1 MFPVASPVFSCCSAG
16 GGHKSSARSKR
27 PDQRVRVV
35 EMFQENPEENM
46 RKHQKT
52 CKMSMFHDV
61 PLALSQMSAKGQLC
75 MVILT
80 QYAPKDSENTPPMNH
95 TQASLWIIQFC
106 KSNGFKIHTRI
117 QEQNAHFEFNRWEQ
131 RHGKKKLP
139 IVVSKNQKRLS
150 YFLRMIPTF
159 TRYSML
165 VWHSF

>member
-75 MVILT
+75 YGDLDTICPTQRDFIIL
-80 QYAPKDSENTPPMNH
+80 APKLFGKEANMGAFFNKSWAKWSPETMD
-95 TQASLWIIQFC
+95 ASLGNLCQTA
-106 KSNGFKIHTRI
+106 KSWQKSHPRNRSDLQWAIPNGFGMGKIS
-117 QEQNAHFEFNRWEQ
+117 AL
-131 RHGKKKLP
+131 GA
-139 IVVSKNQKRLS
+139 LS
-150 YFLRMIPTF
+150 P
-159 TRYSML
+159 
-165 VWHSF
+165 